1 MTAGPQPAGA
11 TSVGATSAGP
21 TSTGFAST
29 GQASAGPASAESILA
44 SWTTQQL
51 VAFLGTVA
59 ACRDELTAVQTAA
72 EAVALATDAEI
83 GAVVVGGRVI
93 SCIGFGQSPVPAQA
107 LVEACTSPGATLEIP
122 GVGTAEVISAA
133 LGRIADGYLLS
144 ARVGDPFGAGERGM
158 VNAMAN
164 VLGLTLDVV
173 SALDAERGARESS
186 ERTTEQV
193 TELLTKVREQRQLTL
208 NRFSRIQR
216 AIASRSRLEDVLDA
230 ITTTAC
236 ELVECDV
243 AVLHV
248 VAEDQNGA
256 QELVSTVGRVAAG
269 GPAGG
274 QTIDGQT
281 SAVPTIGARAE
292 QAGHPL
298 LDNDFA
304 ARPEADA
311 FGEPRV
317 RSAVAVP
324 VRQGPRT
331 VGHLMLGSRTPGHTF
346 GALEESLATTLAEH
360 AGLAVQDAKT
370 VGELHEALDDAMHRA
385 SHDGLTGLANRAAFM
400 AELEQLLA
408 DRSAQEHP
416 DSPDAGLTAWV
427 LYIDLDHFKT
437 VNDTLGHPAGDQLLM
452 VTASRLRH
460 GVREGDLVARL
471 GGDEFAVLLR
481 SATDLAQARESA
493 ERLHQSICRPARLID
508 QQLDPSASIGVAPA
522 LAGDTPTT
530 LVSRA
535 DSALY
540 QAKRLGRGQ
549 VAISPAE

>member
-1 MTAGPQPAGA
+1 MTGGPQARSA
-11 TSVGATSAGP
+11 TT
-21 TSTGFAST
+21 
-29 GQASAGPASAESILA
+29 AESILA

-72 EAVALATDAEI
+72 EAVALATDAEV
-83 GAVVVGGRVI
+83 GAVVVGGRVV
-93 SCIGFGQSPVPAQA
+93 SCIGFGQSTVPVQA
-107 LVEACTSPGATLEIP
+107 LVQACVSPGATIEIP
-122 GVGTAEVISAA
+122 GVGAAEVISAT

-144 ARVGDPFGAGERGM
+144 ARVGDPFVAGERGM

-193 TELLTKVREQRQLTL
+193 TELLSKVREQRQLTL

-248 VAEDQNGA
+248 VADDQNGA
-256 QELVSTVGRVAAG
+256 HELVSTVGRVSTAG
-269 GPAGG
+269 PTAGPAGE
-274 QTIDGQT
+274 
-281 SAVPTIGARAE
+281 TIGHRAE

-304 ARPEADA
+304 VRPEADA

-346 GALEESLATTLAEH
+346 GPLEESLATTLAEH

-408 DRSAQEHP
+408 DRSTQEQ
-416 DSPDAGLTAWV
+416 PDAGLTAWV
-427 LYIDLDHFKT
+427 LYIDLDHFKS

-452 VTASRLRH
+452 ITASRLRH
-460 GVREGDLVARL
+460 GVRDGDLVARL

-481 SATDLAQARESA
+481 SVTDPAQAHESA
-493 ERLHQSICRPARLID
+493 TRLHQSICRPAQLVD